1 MVLGFL
7 LLIAAG
13 TLLVWAGNLHSARL
27 SLVDALFTATS
38 AVCVTGLVVVDT
50 GRDLSP
56 FSQVVVLLLIQ
67 LGGLGVM
74 TAMTALPLVAGQR
87 IGIRQRLLFA
97 EGMGLDTPQGAVRL
111 LLDVLRLTLTI
122 EGVGALLLFFAF
134 LGEYPPG
141 RAAALAIF
149 HSVSA
154 FCNAGFSLFSTSLE
168 EYAASIAVPGVVMML
183 LVLGGLGF
191 PVLSELRNVRR
202 ERRPLSVAARLVL
215 VTTGACIL
223 GGFVLLLA
231 AEWNGAFRHLA
242 PGWKLWNA
250 LFAAVTPRTAG
261 FDTVAPGLYAPL
273 GLLVTILLMIIGAS
287 PASTGGGV
295 KTTTVGIL
303 ALACLRDIQGET
315 EVHAFARKIPV
326 RTVFRALTFVLL
338 YLGTILCGVFC
349 LSFTEALPFGS
360 VLFEVVSALGTVG
373 LSMGITSS
381 LSVPGKL
388 VMVLLMF
395 WGRVGIVTFMYS
407 LVQSSGGGRISYV
420 DARIPIG

>member
-1 MVLGFL
+1 M
-7 LLIAAG
+7 
-13 TLLVWAGNLHSARL
+13 
-27 SLVDALFTATS
+27 DALFTATS

-50 GRDLSP
+50 GRELSP
-56 FSQVVVLLLIQ
+56 FSQMVVLLLIQ
-67 LGGLGVM
+67 IGGLGVM

-97 EGMGLDTPQGAVRL
+97 EGMGLDTVQGAVRL
-111 LLDVLRLTLTI
+111 LLDVLRLTVAI
-122 EGVGALLLFFAF
+122 EAMGALLLFFAF

-141 RAAALAIF
+141 RAAVLAVF

-168 EYAASIAVPGVVMML
+168 GYASSIAVPGVVMVL

-191 PVLSELRNVRR
+191 PVLSELWKTLRKRR
-202 ERRPLSVAARLVL
+202 SLSVAARLVL
-215 VTTGACIL
+215 VTTGACVV
-223 GGFVLLLA
+223 GGFVLLLV
-231 AEWNGAFRHLA
+231 AEWNGAFGHL
-242 PGWKLWNA
+242 PPRWKLWNA

-261 FDTVAPGLYAPL
+261 FDTVAPGLYSPL
-273 GLLVTILLMIIGAS
+273 GLLMTILLMIVGAS

-295 KTTTVGIL
+295 KTTTVGVL
-303 ALACLRDIQGET
+303 ALTCLRDIQGET

-373 LSMGITSS
+373 LSTGITSS
-381 LSVPGKL
+381 LSVSGKL
-388 VMVLLMF
+388 VIVLLMF

-407 LVQSSGGGRISYV
+407 LVQPSEGGRISYV
-420 DARIPIG
+420 DVHIPIG

>member
-1 MVLGFL
+1 M
-7 LLIAAG
+7 
-13 TLLVWAGNLHSARL
+13 
-27 SLVDALFTATS
+27 DALFTATS

-50 GRDLSP
+50 GRELSP
-56 FSQVVVLLLIQ
+56 FSQMVVLLLIQ
-67 LGGLGVM
+67 FGGLGVM

-111 LLDVLRLTLTI
+111 LLDVLRLTVAI
-122 EGVGALLLFFAF
+122 EAVGALLLFVAF
-134 LGEYPPG
+134 WGEYPPG
-141 RAAALAIF
+141 RAVVLAVF

-154 FCNAGFSLFSTSLE
+154 FCNAGFSLFPTSLE
-168 EYAASIAVPGVVMML
+168 GYASSIAVPGVVMAL

-191 PVLSELRNVRR
+191 PVLSELWKTLRKRR
-202 ERRPLSVAARLVL
+202 SLSVAARLVL
-215 VTTGACIL
+215 VTTGACVV
-223 GGFVLLLA
+223 GGFVLLLV
-231 AEWNGAFRHLA
+231 AEWNGAFGHL
-242 PGWKLWNA
+242 PPRWKLWNA

-261 FDTVAPGLYAPL
+261 FDTVAPGLYSPL
-273 GLLVTILLMIIGAS
+273 GLLMTILLMIVGAS

-295 KTTTVGIL
+295 KTTTVGVL
-303 ALACLRDIQGET
+303 ALTCLRDIQGET

-373 LSMGITSS
+373 LSTGITSS
-381 LSVPGKL
+381 LSVSGKL
-388 VMVLLMF
+388 VIVLLMF

-407 LVQSSGGGRISYV
+407 LVQPSEGGRISYV
-420 DARIPIG
+420 DVHIPIG